1 MDTEGAT
8 MAKKLLEKKLETIAY
23 KACKNMLVYAG
34 DTPGKEVLA
43 AKYDIKKY

>member
-23 KACKNMLVYAG
+23 KACKNLLVYDG
-34 DTPGKEVLA
+34 DTLE
-43 AKYDIKKY
+43 KKHLQQSMT